1 MAKSVRSKSKIKKRN
16 IMRKAL
22 FGPLEDER
30 IQRLAA
36 KQQVE
41 KTVVEAVAEEI
52 EAEEEDVDMSQ
63 EEDVKE
69 PSGRGITKNRKKR
82 QMNKTGRIVVRN
94 KKGRILSKTGVKWVK
109 QIRPKR

>member
-36 KQQVE
+36 KQQVTAPPPPPQT
-41 KTVVEAVAEEI
+41 K
-52 EAEEEDVDMSQ
+52 EEEDVDM
-63 EEDVKE
+63 ENDAKATT
-69 PSGRGITKNRKKR
+69 SGRGVSKR
-82 QMNKTGRIVVRN
+82 TSKRRQQNKSGRVVVRN